1 MDEMKWK
8 AQKLKLDFGY
18 FSCDY
23 YFSHFALILWSMDDI
38 RRFPHKLSSF
48 NSLVFFIFIMNWL
61 QATSTR
67 HIGKFRYRELKNSEL
82 FSFCQL
88 STRWLHCYRNKVK
101 NQISASF
108 FIIKNVIEKF
118 SVKNFLTHRLIDLK
132 WSQFALNRK
141 KRKSWDFHQ
150 MLKWMD
156 LKKSEIMLGIS
167 FYSFSCLLSL
177 GFPQRESLTSS
188 N

>member
-23 YFSHFALILWSMDDI
+23 YFSHFALILWSMEDI

-48 NSLVFFIFIMNWL
+48 NSLVFLYF
-61 QATSTR
+61 
-67 HIGKFRYRELKNSEL
+67 HHELRTGCRQLRLDILENFDIVNSEFWA

-108 FIIKNVIEKF
+108 IIKMWLKSFQLKI
-118 SVKNFLTHRLIDLK
+118 SWLID
-132 WSQFALNRK
+132 
-141 KRKSWDFHQ
+141 
-150 MLKWMD
+150 
-156 LKKSEIMLGIS
+156 
-167 FYSFSCLLSL
+167 
-177 GFPQRESLTSS
+177 SLT
-188 N
+188 